1 MLTKSQVKRQMEKL
15 PEEFSLDELVEQLII
30 IQKVERGLKDS
41 DENKIISEEDLDKEI
56 EKWFNLL

>member
-15 PEEFSLDELVEQLII
+15 PEEFSLDELVEQLIL

-56 EKWFNLL
+56 EKWFN